1 MIPSVRG
8 LPKQPLSSLA
18 SIDGIYR
25 NRLSAPMHL
34 AVNQGVKPRRL
45 CHTWPARVRS
55 VVAWIG
61 AEMEFALSQAVA
73 SGDAFEHRPSEG
85 GHCVR
90 RPAPGIYRSQGR
102 RRGRSHADP
111 RSHNRGHRPHR
122 RAGRCGS
129 GFRCAESLRGGAHR
143 GRCPR
148 ITRANPNPD
157 RNWTK
162 PGPRRNRKRGG
173 SFRQEELRREIEAR
187 RLADRAALEAQ
198 WALERVDVAAR
209 ESVPILVGN

>member
-85 GHCVR
+85 GHCVQTADDARQPTRHDRQPGSRASKAR
-90 RPAPGIYRSQGR
+90 RAVRDRALSSGATR
-102 RRGRSHADP
+102 RRVGFEAFLTTPVRICVSRSDP
-111 RSHNRGHRPHR
+111 L
-122 RAGRCGS
+122 RA
-129 GFRCAESLRGGAHR
+129 APA
-143 GRCPR
+143 
-148 ITRANPNPD
+148 
-157 RNWTK
+157 
-162 PGPRRNRKRGG
+162 GG
-173 SFRQEELRREIEAR
+173 SFRR
-187 RLADRAALEAQ
+187 
-198 WALERVDVAAR
+198 VAAPHAVLTR
-209 ESVPILVGN
+209 PCARLLLPDALF

>member
-85 GHCVR
+85 GHCVQTADDARQPTRHDRQPGSRASKAR
-90 RPAPGIYRSQGR
+90 RAVRDRPEPTHRGYRFGAGPGGLDHRADGRTGCNADGPAQH
-102 RRGRSHADP
+102 HA
-111 RSHNRGHRPHR
+111 RLALGFHRPSREH
-122 RAGRCGS
+122 GR
-129 GFRCAESLRGGAHR
+129 FT
-143 GRCPR
+143 PR
-148 ITRANPNPD
+148 PCR
-157 RNWTK
+157 
-162 PGPRRNRKRGG
+162 
-173 SFRQEELRREIEAR
+173 
-187 RLADRAALEAQ
+187 
-198 WALERVDVAAR
+198 
-209 ESVPILVGN
+209 